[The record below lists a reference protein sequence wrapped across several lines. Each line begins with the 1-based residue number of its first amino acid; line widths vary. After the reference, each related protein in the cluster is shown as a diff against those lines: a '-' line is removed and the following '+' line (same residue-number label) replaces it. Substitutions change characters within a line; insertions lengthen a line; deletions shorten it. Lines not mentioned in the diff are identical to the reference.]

1 MAYRLTNAHVL
12 RFRICMW
19 TQTPDCKHNSCKI
32 IMAYRLTNAH
42 VLPFR
47 MWTQTPD
54 CKHNSCKS
62 YGCSKGLWYM
72 EVKHIDTVLLLL

>member
-1 MAYRLTNAHVL
+1 MLEEHTQAMKMTAILSLTTHVTIGLLINKRL
-12 RFRICMW
+12 RIPKG
-19 TQTPDCKHNSCKI
+19 Q
-32 IMAYRLTNAH
+32 TNAH